1 MQYTKRFAAGLALL
15 VGAGIL
21 GTAGSVLATGAVRTL
36 EMGPQASAADHVPG
50 EILVRFKPSADPAAR
65 GLVISRLGGRSLEVR
80 RDSMARIAL
89 PPGLSA
95 AEAAHAYRLEPEV
108 EHAQP
113 NYIYRPFVVPNDTQ
127 FGELWGLR
135 NAGQSVGGV
144 IGSAGSDMGMELA
157 WDQLTD
163 CGPAIVAVLDTGVN
177 YTHSDLAANMWAGN
191 ANHGWDFVDGDDDP
205 MPDDGD
211 GHGTH
216 VAGTI
221 GAVGNN
227 GQGSTGVCWTVELM
241 AVRVMSGAG
250 GTTASIVAGID
261 FAVANGASVINMSLG
276 GPSGAEDKIFS
287 DAIAD
292 AAASDVVVV
301 VAAGNDGSDNDSAPV
316 APCTFTNPNLV
327 CVAALDQGFGLAD
340 FSNWGAGSVDV
351 GAPGV
356 HILSTWPGES
366 VDVSM
371 TAGAWSKTGGW
382 AEVTCPPSPDPDS
395 IEMLVNPGGWCAGD
409 PYLDNANDVA
419 YQTFDLSGAV
429 AAGLA
434 AYGVVDTEPGRDFF
448 AAAYSGAGGDPFST
462 GTTLFEVDGSGFGP
476 FAIPLSDCLTSTC
489 SAGFRLT
496 SDGSSTAFGVAVFG
510 VSLNK
515 AEAGSTAYEM
525 IEGTSM
531 ASPHVAG
538 LAALIRAYNP
548 DYTYSDVVAS
558 IKQGGVPVAA
568 LGGVTTTGRAAHAMG
583 SLAYIR
589 PPSGL
594 RAAMP

>member
-1 MQYTKRFAAGLALL
+1 MQYPKLFASGLALL
-15 VGAGIL
+15 AGAGIL
-21 GTAGSVLATGAVRTL
+21 GTAGSVLATGAVRTF
-36 EMGPQASAADHVPG
+36 EMGPQAAAADHVPG
-50 EILVRFKPSADPAAR
+50 EILVKFKPSADPAAR

-113 NYIYRPFVVPNDTQ
+113 NYIYRALVVPNDTQ
-127 FGELWGLR
+127 FGELWGLK
-135 NAGQSVGGV
+135 NSGQTF
-144 IGSAGSDMGMELA
+144 GSAIGIPGSDMGMEPA
-157 WDQLTD
+157 WDHLTD

-177 YTHSDLAANMWAGN
+177 YTHSDLAANMWGGN

-301 VAAGNDGSDNDSAPV
+301 VAAGNDGTDNDSEPV
-316 APCTFTNPNLV
+316 AHHHRPGRPCHAQSRLYQ
-327 CVAALDQGFGLAD
+327 AAERASGRHA
-340 FSNWGAGSVDV
+340 V
-351 GAPGV
+351 GASDETFHGIACR
-356 HILSTWPGES
+356 H
-366 VDVSM
+366 
-371 TAGAWSKTGGW
+371 
-382 AEVTCPPSPDPDS
+382 AERWFCRG
-395 IEMLVNPGGWCAGD
+395 ML
-409 PYLDNANDVA
+409 L
-419 YQTFDLSGAV
+419 
-429 AAGLA
+429 
-434 AYGVVDTEPGRDFF
+434 PGRV
-448 AAAYSGAGGDPFST
+448 G
-462 GTTLFEVDGSGFGP
+462 
-476 FAIPLSDCLTSTC
+476 
-489 SAGFRLT
+489 
-496 SDGSSTAFGVAVFG
+496 
-510 VSLNK
+510 
-515 AEAGSTAYEM
+515 
-525 IEGTSM
+525 
-531 ASPHVAG
+531 
-538 LAALIRAYNP
+538 
-548 DYTYSDVVAS
+548 
-558 IKQGGVPVAA
+558 
-568 LGGVTTTGRAAHAMG
+568 
-583 SLAYIR
+583 
-589 PPSGL
+589 
-594 RAAMP
+594 